1 MPERVFSFIV
11 AEDEERMRDYLARKV
26 PELAP
31 GFTCAGTCADGEEAA
46 ELAARVLPDILI
58 TDIRMPVLGGLELVE
73 RIREANPDMR
83 VIIVSGYSEFEY
95 ARRGIELGVDEYILK
110 PVDLQALAEALRRV
124 RIKLETM
131 SAEVEGEFGLD
142 RAGAREEELVRSI
155 KLYLRENLRQPY
167 SLDRLAAA
175 FGLKPAALLRL
186 YRRISGSTPTQD
198 LKAMRVERAKRLLAS
213 HAELE
218 VKQVAAAS
226 GFSDPLYFS
235 RIFREETGMSPSA
248 FRDSLRR

>member
-1 MPERVFSFIV
+1 MAERVFSFIV
-11 AEDEERMRDYLARKV
+11 AEDEELMRDYLARKV
-26 PELAP
+26 AELAP
-31 GFTCAGTCADGEEAA
+31 GFSCAGTTRDGEEAA
-46 ELAARVLPDILI
+46 ELAGRVLPDLLV
-58 TDIRMPVLGGLELVE
+58 TDIRMPVMGGLELIE

-95 ARRGIELGVDEYILK
+95 ARRGLELGVDEYILK
-110 PVDLQALAEALRRV
+110 PVDPQVLAEALRRV
-124 RIKLETM
+124 RIRLESL

-142 RAGAREEELVRSI
+142 RIGAREEELVRSV

-167 SLDRLAAA
+167 SLERLASA

-186 YRRISGSTPTQD
+186 YRRVSGSAPTQD
-198 LKAMRVERAKRLLAS
+198 LKSMRIDRAKRLLAG
-213 HAELE
+213 HADME

-235 RIFREETGMSPSA
+235 RIFKEETGMNPTA
-248 FRDSLRR
+248 FREARNR